1 MNQLMIIVLVLVLF
15 VWFGGSRVPS
25 VLKKN
30 KDILLGIVLGLVL
43 CSFLGM
49 RLEGFANTCN

>member
-1 MNQLMIIVLVLVLF
+1 MNNLMLIVLVVVLF
-15 VWFGGSRVPS
+15 VWFGGSRVPP
-25 VLKKN
+25 VLSKN

-49 RLEGFANTCN
+49 RLEGFKCNA

>member
-15 VWFGGSRVPS
+15 VWFGGSKVPPL
-25 VLKKN
+25 LKKN

-49 RLEGFANTCN
+49 RLEGFANTCR